1 MVVRV
6 VGVCGGHRGGG
17 SSEFFLLEAL
27 KACEELGANIELIRL
42 ADLNIKPCRACFDC
56 KPERVGRCT
65 IADDFEEVS
74 DKLVEAD
81 GIIVCSPVYFGLVS
95 GKLKNFMDRTIALR
109 VNGFRLRNKVG
120 GAIAVGASVGG
131 GQETTI
137 LTIII
142 WMLTHDM
149 IVVSNGSPGAH
160 LGAVC
165 VARYREEAP
174 LDQRG
179 ILEARKLGRRVA
191 EVAKLISRQC

>member
-1 MVVRV
+1 MVVRI

-17 SSEFFLLEAL
+17 SSEFFLSEAL
-27 KACEELGANIELIRL
+27 KGCEELGASVEAVRL
-42 ADLNIKPCRACFDC
+42 ADLNIEPCRACFDC

-65 IADDFEEVS
+65 IDDDFEEVS
-74 DKLVEAD
+74 EKLLEAD
-81 GIIVCSPVYFGLVS
+81 GVIVCSPVYFGLSS
-95 GKLKNFMDRTIALR
+95 GRLKNFMDRTIALR

-137 LTIII
+137 LTIIT

-149 IVVSNGSPGAH
+149 IVVGNGSLGAH

-165 VARYREEAP
+165 VARYPEEAP
-174 LDQRG
+174 LDQHG
-179 ILEARKLGRRVA
+179 IREARKLGWRVA
-191 EVAKLISRQC
+191 EVAKLVSKEG